1 MPHTLVLTLIGHD
14 RAGLV
19 EMVAQ
24 TLTDHGAN
32 WLDSRMSRLG
42 GRFAGILMV
51 EVEDAKSTGLRQS
64 LLGLEARGLSVVVE
78 DAGDAVVEG
87 RRMKLS
93 LLGQDR
99 PGIVRQISEALAS
112 RRVNVEEL
120 STGTRSAP
128 MSGDLLFFAEASLL
142 VPLELSAVELGR
154 VLEGIAAD
162 LMVDL
167 SLDEAPS
174 PQS

>member
-1 MPHTLVLTLIGHD
+1 MPHTLVLTLLGRD

-19 EMVAQ
+19 ELVAQ

-51 EVEDAKSTGLRQS
+51 EVAQEQSISLTTALRA
-64 LLGLEARGLSVVVE
+64 LESHGLSVAVE
-78 DAGDAVVEG
+78 DAGAAVQEG

-99 PGIVRQISEALAS
+99 PGIVRQISEALAA

-120 STGTRSAP
+120 ATGTRSAP
-128 MSGDLLFFAEASLL
+128 MSGDLLFHAEASLL
-142 VPLELSAVELGR
+142 VPPEVSAIELGR
-154 VLEGIAAD
+154 ALESLAAD

-167 SLDEAPS
+167 SLVED
-174 PQS
+174 Q